1 MKKTLMLAAMAATLV
16 ACSGGK
22 SGGKPNFADNEYA
35 VRTVA
40 TQSTELQTAYP
51 ATIKGIQDVQIRPKV
66 SGLLTKA
73 VSYTHMTLTTIC
85 SV

>member
-51 ATIKGIQDVQIRPKV
+51 ATSVAAIAANINVFFI
-66 SGLLTKA
+66 LLP
-73 VSYTHMTLTTIC
+73 I
-85 SV
+85 